1 MLRPEVAYF
10 HFCVRVIAIETCIKG
25 REVPGSV
32 NSILSTVHAQS
43 WALDYETKTAR
54 MSYGGAPRPLLC

>member
-1 MLRPEVAYF
+1 MLRPEVAYY
-10 HFCVRVIAIETCIKG
+10 HFCVRVIAIETCKG

-32 NSILSTVHAQS
+32 NSTVHAQS